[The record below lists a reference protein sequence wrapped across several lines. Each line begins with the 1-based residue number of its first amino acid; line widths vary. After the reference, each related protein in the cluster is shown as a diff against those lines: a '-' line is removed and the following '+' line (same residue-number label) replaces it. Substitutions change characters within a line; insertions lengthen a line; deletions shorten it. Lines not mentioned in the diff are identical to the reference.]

1 MHGHKITIPHI
12 FKLIFLLGLICIVNL
27 AYVTSFFVVFG
38 KAMRDVENEINNFA
52 AYKSL
57 IPVITASSIILA
69 DFLQMSRFFR
79 KKNFDVVTQ
88 TLTFSFVQT
97 LITLSAKD
105 LAEQRA
111 FPRSVIVISFVLLL
125 LYVFI
130 WEMLCNFISHKLYEN
145 GELIIIGSNKATMDA
160 VRNKIYPSLKGL
172 DLDLSRFIRYSDRS
186 AVRSAIRSNA
196 EIFLCPDVPEDV
208 KSDIILSCAKNKTVV
223 YIVPQFYE
231 ISLYRS
237 RVINLND
244 LMVMLVDRMGLTFEQ
259 RVVKRALDIVFSL
272 FALILTTPVIL
283 ICALIIKLSDGGPAF
298 FRQERLTIDN
308 KPYKI
313 YKLRTMRQDAEIAT
327 GAVIS
332 GKNDPRVTPFGRFL
346 RRTKLDEVPQFLNV
360 LKGEMS
366 VVGPRSERP
375 EFVANFEKEIP
386 GYSQRF
392 AVKAGITG
400 LAQVA
405 GNYDTTPQDK
415 LRYDL
420 LYIKNYSV
428 LQDIKI
434 ICMTVRAIFSP
445 HLYNQT
451 FEANKQTFVSNSNE
465 VNRTVSRGEMPPAG
479 TSDVSANNTQ
489 VP

>member
-1 MHGHKITIPHI
+1 MNKSYLTIPHV
-12 FKLIFLLGLICIVNL
+12 FKILFIVGLILVVHL
-27 AYVTSFFVVFG
+27 AYVTSFFTVFG
-38 KAMRDVENEINNFA
+38 SELTDPQSSVNNFD
-52 AYKSL
+52 AYL
-57 IPVITASSIILA
+57 ALFPVITLSTILLA
-69 DFLQMSRFFR
+69 DLLQMSRFFR
-79 KKNFDVVTQ
+79 KKNLDVISQ
-88 TLTFSFVQT
+88 TLYFGCIQT
-97 LITLSAKD
+97 LITISAKD
-105 LAEQRA
+105 LMNQRA
-111 FPRSVIVISFVLLL
+111 FSRRVLIISFIVMIM
-125 LYVFI
+125 YVFI
-130 WEMLCNFISHKLYEN
+130 WEMICNFISHRMYEN
-145 GELIIIGSNKATMDA
+145 GELVIIGSNKATMDA
-160 VRNKIYPSLKGL
+160 VIDKINPSVRGL
-172 DLDLSRFIRYSDRS
+172 DLNLTKSIRYSDRS

-237 RVINLND
+237 RTINLND

-259 RVVKRALDIVFSL
+259 RIVKRTIDILISL
-272 FALILTTPVIL
+272 LAIIISSPVIL
-283 ICALIIKLSDGGPAF
+283 VCAIIIKLSDGGPVF
-298 FRQERLTIDN
+298 YRQERLTIDN
-308 KPYKI
+308 RPYRI
-313 YKLRTMRQDAEIAT
+313 YKLRTMRQDAEVGT

-332 GKNDPRVTPFGRFL
+332 GKDDPRVTPFGKFL
-346 RRTKLDEVPQFLNV
+346 RRSKLDEVPQFFNV
-360 LKGEMS
+360 LKGDMS

-434 ICMTVRAIFSP
+434 MFLTVRAIFTP
-445 HLYNQT
+445 NLYNRT
-451 FEANKQTFVSNSNE
+451 FEDNKTAFRS
-465 VNRTVSRGEMPPAG
+465 
-479 TSDVSANNTQ
+479 SDAHSTAQEQKNV
-489 VP
+489 